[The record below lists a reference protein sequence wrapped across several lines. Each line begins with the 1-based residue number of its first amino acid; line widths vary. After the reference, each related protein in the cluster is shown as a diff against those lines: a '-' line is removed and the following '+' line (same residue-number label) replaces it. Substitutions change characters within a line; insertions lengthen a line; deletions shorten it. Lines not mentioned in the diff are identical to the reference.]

1 MRSRFRSSF
10 ALRLLAAGVA
20 LSLIL
25 VVGIGAFLLVSRNQ
39 QTQKAAITNSGN
51 RATVIAQ
58 LFKQITQPTL
68 QVDARAVASEL
79 NGVSAKPTGPKETE
93 NDLAIQFQSS
103 LAIVRNAIRGSGSG
117 AFGEYSVL
125 VDASGATYAPKDKLT
140 PTFGESA
147 TLQRA
152 LALTREEA
160 LASTDR
166 PYGVELFRDA
176 KGLHAVS
183 DAGDTVFDR
192 AGRPVAAVIE
202 VLPLNDALGHFQG
215 VIGYPTSFIPA
226 QSLTVLARLS
236 LDGRTSSAGTTPQV
250 IVDAVRSG
258 NHTPQGVYDAPGVGS
273 VAGSFVPLLA
283 PDGKTVAGYVGV
295 EVPLADFVGDQRGD
309 EFTLGLIAIFAILG
323 TALLVF
329 FFVERFVRRPVNRL
343 ERGVARIAGGD
354 YSVDIPVTSSD
365 ELGRLAHGVNRMRA
379 EIAQYVTQIEQA
391 RARLDGAVDEL
402 GGVSRALTTTTRG
415 VEGLQEAVVG
425 AAAAIVGHGSAA
437 LLLIREGDNLALRA
451 AHGVDGHPP
460 DISSWRVVGDLLE
473 GRSVR
478 IDTPPPGWQA
488 GGMLAVPMFYQD
500 AVVGALAVITRAG
513 EPPAEGQDQ
522 SLAVLANNAAIA
534 LENTRLFEQERETVR
549 RLRELDALKSDF
561 LGTVQHELRTP
572 LTAIMGM
579 GDLLEMC
586 WETWDD
592 AHKTEALHDIQVAA
606 KRLYDI
612 VETILDFSLLE
623 SDTLSLKPLPTQ
635 VRSAVEEAVA
645 AVQSRLKEGL
655 QVSLSVDVPH
665 DVEVLADP
673 TRFNQALRAL
683 LDNAV
688 KFTPEGGRVWVRS
701 HRNGKGMVRIEVA
714 DTGIGIPE
722 DALPRV
728 FERFY
733 QVDNTATRTYGGTG
747 MGLALVRRLVEAHG
761 GKVEVESR
769 VGEGSCFALLW
780 PVAPNAT

>member
-1 MRSRFRSSF
+1 VRSRFRSSF

-25 VVGIGAFLLVSRNQ
+25 VVGIGAFLLISREQ
-39 QTQKAAITNSGN
+39 QTRTAAITNSGN
-51 RATVIAQ
+51 RARVIGQ
-58 LFKQITQPTL
+58 LFEKIGTPTL
-68 QVDARAVASEL
+68 QLGAKSVASQVNQIIAQSTTADQL
-79 NGVSAKPTGPKETE
+79 QKLMKAVETQI
-93 NDLAIQFQSS
+93 AG
-103 LAIVRNAIRGSGSG
+103 AGTG

-125 VDASGATYAPKDKLT
+125 VDASGTYGPAGKVVPGSDSL
-140 PTFGESA
+140 A
-147 TLQRA
+147 LQGA
-152 LALTREEA
+152 LAGTGKL
-160 LASTDR
+160 
-166 PYGVELFRDA
+166 YGLELFRDA
-176 KGLHAVS
+176 KGLHAVY
-183 DAGDTVFDR
+183 DAGDTVFDQS
-192 AGRPVAAVIE
+192 GKRPIAAVVE
-202 VLPLNDALGHFQG
+202 VLPLVDELQHFQG
-215 VIGYPTSFIPA
+215 VIGYATAFIPVQQA
-226 QSLTVLARLS
+226 GIVARLS
-236 LDGRTSSAGTTPQV
+236 QDGRTSSAGTTPAV
-250 IVDAVRSG
+250 IADAIRG
-258 NHTPQGVYDAPGVGS
+258 RQQQPQGTYDVSGVGT
-273 VAGSFVPLLA
+273 VAGSFVPLLG
-283 PDGKTVAGYVGV
+283 PDGRIAGYVGV
-295 EVPLADFVGDQRGD
+295 EVKLSDFTGDTRSD

-329 FFVERFVRRPVNRL
+329 LFVERFVRRPVNRL

-354 YSVDIPVTSSD
+354 YSTDIPVTSSD

-437 LLLIREGDNLALRA
+437 LLMVRDGDNLTLRA
-451 AHGVDGHPP
+451 VHGVEGHSP
-460 DISSWRVVGDLLE
+460 DLSSWKVVGDLLE

-478 IDTPPPGWQA
+478 VDRPPPGWRA
-488 GGMLAVPMFYQD
+488 GGLLAVPMFYQD
-500 AVVGALAVITRAG
+500 IVVGALAVITRAG
-513 EPPAEGQDQ
+513 EPPVEGQEQ
-522 SLAVLANNAAIA
+522 TLAVLANNAAIA

-592 AHKTEALHDIQVAA
+592 AHKTEALHDIQVAS
-606 KRLYDI
+606 KKLYDI

-635 VRSAVEEAVA
+635 VRSAVEEAVI
-645 AVQSRLKEGL
+645 AVQTRLKEGL
-655 QVSLSVDVPH
+655 QVSLSVDVPP
-665 DVEVLADP
+665 DVEVYADP
-673 TRFNQALRAL
+673 TRFGQALRAL

-688 KFTPEGGRVWVRS
+688 KFTPEGGRVSVRS
-701 HRNGKGMVRIEVA
+701 HRNGHGMVRIEVA

-722 DALPRV
+722 DALTRV

-761 GKVEVESR
+761 GTVEVESR

-780 PVAPNAT
+780 PVAPNVM

>member
-1 MRSRFRSSF
+1 VRSRIRSSF

-20 LSLIL
+20 LSLVLII
-25 VVGIGAFLLVSRNQ
+25 GISAFLLISRQQ
-39 QTQKAAITNSGN
+39 QTRAAAVNYSDS
-51 RATVIAQ
+51 RAKVIGQ
-58 LFKQITQPTL
+58 LFDNVSKPTL
-68 QVDARAVASEL
+68 LLDA
-79 NGVSAKPTGPKETE
+79 
-93 NDLAIQFQSS
+93 DS
-103 LAIVRNAIRGSGSG
+103 LATKLTQLVAQIAGVPNTTAADDVKLLDKYGPVIQGSGQG
-117 AFGEYSVL
+117 AFGEYPVL
-125 VDASGATYAPKDKLT
+125 MDKAGQVFAPPKVLAPTIAST
-140 PTFGESA
+140 
-147 TLQRA
+147 TLHD
-152 LALTREEA
+152 ALTGKSDYGIE
-160 LASTDR
+160 LLTDTNGPR
-166 PYGVELFRDA
+166 
-176 KGLHAVS
+176 AVS
-183 DAGDTVFDR
+183 DAGATVFDR
-192 AGRPVAAVIE
+192 NRHPIGAVVY
-202 VLPLNDALGHFQG
+202 VLPLLDELRHFEG
-215 VIGYPTSFIPA
+215 VIGYPTAFIPV
-226 QSLTVLARLS
+226 QSPSVIARLS
-236 LDGRTSSAGTTPQV
+236 ADGKTPSGGTTPPAIQAQV
-250 IVDAVRSG
+250 AAG
-258 NHTPQGVYDAPGVGS
+258 NTQPQGTYDITKIGT
-273 VAGSFVPLLA
+273 VAGSFVPLA
-283 PDGKTVAGYVGV
+283 GPDGRTAGYVGV
-295 EVPLADFVGDQRGD
+295 EVKLSDFVGDVRGD

-354 YSVDIPVTSSD
+354 YSTDIPVTSSD
-365 ELGRLAHGVNRMRA
+365 ELGRLAEGVNRMRA
-379 EIAQYVTQIEQA
+379 EIADYVTQIEQA
-391 RARLDGAVDEL
+391 RARLDAAVDEL

-415 VEGLQEAVVG
+415 VAGLQEAVVG
-425 AAAAIVGHGSAA
+425 AAAAIAGHGSAA
-437 LLLIREGDNLALRA
+437 LLLIRDGDNLSLRA
-451 AHGVDGHPP
+451 AHGVEGRPP
-460 DISSWRVVGDLLE
+460 DISGWHVAPTLLD
-473 GRSVR
+473 GRSIRV
-478 IDTPPPGWQA
+478 DQPPPGWKA

-513 EPPAEGQDQ
+513 EPPVEGQEQ

-606 KRLYDI
+606 KKLYDI

-635 VRSAVEEAVA
+635 VRGAVDEAVH
-645 AVQSRLKEGL
+645 AVQARLKEGL
-655 QVSLSVDVPH
+655 QVSLSVDVPA
-665 DVEVLADP
+665 DVEVYADP

-688 KFTPEGGRVWVRS
+688 KFTPEGGSIWVRS
-701 HRNGKGMVRIEVA
+701 HRNGGDMVRIEVA

-722 DALPRV
+722 EALPRV

-761 GKVEVESR
+761 GSVEVESR

-780 PVAPNAT
+780 PVAPIVM

>member
-1 MRSRFRSSF
+1 MRSRIRSSF

-20 LSLIL
+20 LSLVLII
-25 VVGIGAFLLVSRNQ
+25 GISAFLLVSRGQ
-39 QTQKAAITNSGN
+39 QTRSAAVTTSGN
-51 RATVIAQ
+51 RAQVIGQ
-58 LFKQITQPTL
+58 LFDNVTQPEL
-68 QVDARAVASEL
+68 KLDA
-79 NGVSAKPTGPKETE
+79 
-93 NDLAIQFQSS
+93 SS
-103 LAIVRNAIRGSGSG
+103 LATKLSQLVAVIAGKPGTTAKDDLTLLDEYGPVIQGSGQG
-117 AFGEYSVL
+117 AFGEYPVL
-125 VDASGATYAPKDKLT
+125 VDVTGRVFAPPKVLV
-140 PTFGESA
+140 PA
-147 TLQRA
+147 VA
-152 LALTREEA
+152 
-160 LASTDR
+160 ASTTLRDALQGR
-166 PYGVELFRDA
+166 ADYGVELLPDTTGPR
-176 KGLHAVS
+176 AVS
-183 DAGDTVFDR
+183 DAGETIVDR
-192 AGRPVAAVIE
+192 NHQPIGAVVY
-202 VLPLNDALGHFQG
+202 VLPLLDELRHFEG
-215 VIGYPTSFIPA
+215 VIGYATAFIPVE
-226 QSLTVLARLS
+226 SPSVVARLS
-236 LDGRTSSAGTTPQV
+236 ADGKTPSGGTTPPG
-250 IVDAVRSG
+250 IEAAVRAGSIQ
-258 NHTPQGVYDAPGVGS
+258 PQGTYDVTGIGT
-273 VAGSFVPLLA
+273 VAGSFVRLSG
-283 PDGKTVAGYVGV
+283 PDGKTAGYVGV
-295 EVPLADFVGDQRGD
+295 EVKLSDFVGDVRGD

-354 YSVDIPVTSSD
+354 YSTDIPVTSSD
-365 ELGRLAHGVNRMRA
+365 ELGRLALGVNRMRA
-379 EIAQYVTQIEQA
+379 EIADYVAQIEQA
-391 RARLDGAVDEL
+391 RARLDSAVDQL

-415 VEGLQEAVVG
+415 VAGLQEAVVG
-425 AAAAIVGHGSAA
+425 AAAAIAGHGSAA
-437 LLLIREGDNLALRA
+437 LLLIRDGDNLSLRA
-451 AHGVDGHPP
+451 AHGVEGRAP
-460 DISSWRVVGDLLE
+460 DISGWKVAPTLLE
-473 GRSVR
+473 GRSIR
-478 IDTPPPGWQA
+478 IDRPPPGWKA

-500 AVVGALAVITRAG
+500 AVVGALAVVTRAG
-513 EPPAEGQDQ
+513 EPPAEGQEQ

-606 KRLYDI
+606 KKLYDI

-635 VRSAVEEAVA
+635 VRGAVEEAVH
-645 AVQSRLKEGL
+645 AVEARLKEGL
-655 QVSLSVDVPH
+655 QVSLSVDVPA
-665 DVEVLADP
+665 DVEVYADP

-688 KFTPEGGRVWVRS
+688 KFTPEGGSVRVRS
-701 HRNGKGMVRIEVA
+701 HRNGANMVRIEVA

-769 VGEGSCFALLW
+769 VGEGTCFALLW
-780 PVAPNAT
+780 PVAPIVM

>member
-1 MRSRFRSSF
+1 VRSRFRSSF

-25 VVGIGAFLLVSRNQ
+25 VVGIGAFLLISREQ
-39 QTQKAAITNSGN
+39 QTRTAAITNSGN
-51 RATVIAQ
+51 RARVIGQ
-58 LFKQITQPTL
+58 LFDKIGTPTL
-68 QVDARAVASEL
+68 QLGANSVASQMNQIIGQSTTADQLQNILKAVEKKVVGA
-79 NGVSAKPTGPKETE
+79 GV
-93 NDLAIQFQSS
+93 
-103 LAIVRNAIRGSGSG
+103 G

-125 VDASGATYAPKDKLT
+125 VDANGTYGPEGKVVPGSD
-140 PTFGESA
+140 S
-147 TLQRA
+147 
-152 LALTREEA
+152 LALKGA
-160 LASTDR
+160 LDGTAKL
-166 PYGVELFRDA
+166 YGLELFRDA
-176 KGLHAVS
+176 KGLHAVY
-183 DAGDTVFDR
+183 DAGDTVYDQS
-192 AGRPVAAVIE
+192 GKRPIAAVVE
-202 VLPLNDALGHFQG
+202 VLPLVDELQHFQG
-215 VIGYPTSFIPA
+215 VIGYATAFIPVQQA
-226 QSLTVLARLS
+226 GIVARLS
-236 LDGRTSSAGTTPQV
+236 QDGRTSSAGTTPTV
-250 IVDAVRSG
+250 VADAIRTG
-258 NHTPQGVYDAPGVGS
+258 QQPQGTYDVAGVGT
-273 VAGSFVPLLA
+273 VAGSFVPLLG
-283 PDGKTVAGYVGV
+283 PDGRTAGYVGV
-295 EVPLADFVGDQRGD
+295 EVKLSDFTGDTRSD

-329 FFVERFVRRPVNRL
+329 LFVERFVRRPVNRL

-354 YSVDIPVTSSD
+354 YSTDIPVTSSD

-415 VEGLQEAVVG
+415 VDGLQEAVVG
-425 AAAAIVGHGSAA
+425 AAAAIAGHGSAA
-437 LLLIREGDNLALRA
+437 LLMMRDGDNLALRA
-451 AHGVDGHPP
+451 VHGVEGHSP
-460 DISSWRVVGDLLE
+460 DLSSWNVVDELLQGRAVRVDQ
-473 GRSVR
+473 
-478 IDTPPPGWQA
+478 PPPGWQA
-488 GGMLAVPMFYQD
+488 GGLLAVPMFYQD
-500 AVVGALAVITRAG
+500 IVVGALAVITRAG
-513 EPPAEGQDQ
+513 EPPVEGQEQ
-522 SLAVLANNAAIA
+522 TLAVLANNAAIA

-592 AHKTEALHDIQVAA
+592 AHKTEALHDIQVAS
-606 KRLYDI
+606 KKLYDI

-635 VRSAVEEAVA
+635 VRMAVEEAVT
-645 AVQSRLKEGL
+645 AVQARLKEGL
-655 QVSLSVDVPH
+655 QVSLSVDVPP
-665 DVEVLADP
+665 DVEVYADP
-673 TRFNQALRAL
+673 TRFGQALRAL

-688 KFTPEGGRVWVRS
+688 KFTPEGGRVSVRS
-701 HRNGKGMVRIEVA
+701 HRNGLGMVRIEVA

-722 DALPRV
+722 NALTRV

-761 GKVEVESR
+761 GTVEVESR

-780 PVAPNAT
+780 PVAPNVM

>member
-1 MRSRFRSSF
+1 
-10 ALRLLAAGVA
+10 
-20 LSLIL
+20 
-25 VVGIGAFLLVSRNQ
+25 
-39 QTQKAAITNSGN
+39 
-51 RATVIAQ
+51 
-58 LFKQITQPTL
+58 
-68 QVDARAVASEL
+68 
-79 NGVSAKPTGPKETE
+79 
-93 NDLAIQFQSS
+93 
-103 LAIVRNAIRGSGSG
+103 
-117 AFGEYSVL
+117 
-125 VDASGATYAPKDKLT
+125 
-140 PTFGESA
+140 
-147 TLQRA
+147 
-152 LALTREEA
+152 
-160 LASTDR
+160 
-166 PYGVELFRDA
+166 
-176 KGLHAVS
+176 VS
-183 DAGDTVFDR
+183 DAGVTVYDKF
-192 AGRPVAAVIE
+192 GQPVAAVVE
-202 VLPLNDALGHFQG
+202 VLPLREELVHFQG
-215 VIGYPTSFIPA
+215 VIGYPTAFVPL
-226 QSLTVLARLS
+226 QDPKVVARLS
-236 LDGRTSSAGTTPQV
+236 KDGTKPTGGTTPP
-250 IVDAVRSG
+250 AVEAAIRSG
-258 NHTPQGVYDAPGVGS
+258 SHSLEAVYDVSGVGT
-273 VAGSFVPLLA
+273 VAANFVALNG
-283 PDGKTVAGYVGV
+283 PDGKPAGYIGV
-295 EVPLADFVGDQRGD
+295 EVPLADFVPDARSD
-309 EFTLGLIAIFAILG
+309 EFTLVLIAIFATAG

-354 YSVDIPVTSSD
+354 YSTDIPITSSD
-365 ELGRLAHGVNRMRA
+365 ELGRLAEGVNRMRA
-379 EIAQYVTQIEQA
+379 EIAQYITQIEQA

-415 VEGLQEAVVG
+415 VAGLQEAVVG

-437 LLLIREGDNLALRA
+437 LLLLREGDHLALRA
-451 AHGVDGHPP
+451 THGVEGHPP
-460 DISSWRVVGDLLE
+460 DLDGWGVMGRLLE
-473 GRSVR
+473 GRGVR
-478 IDTPPPGWQA
+478 VDQAPAGWQA

-513 EPPAEGQDQ
+513 EPPVEGQEQ

-579 GDLLEMC
+579 SDLLEMC

-606 KRLYDI
+606 KKLYDI

-635 VRSAVEEAVA
+635 VRSAVEEAVT
-645 AVQSRLKEGL
+645 AVQARLKDGL
-655 QVSLSVDVPH
+655 QVSLSVDVPP
-665 DVEVLADP
+665 DVEVFADP

-688 KFTPEGGRVWVRS
+688 KFTPDGGRVWVRS
-701 HRNGKGMVRIEVA
+701 HRNGNGMVRIEVA

-761 GKVEVESR
+761 GSVEVVSR

-780 PVAPNAT
+780 PVAPIVM